1 MIKPVFII
9 AEAGVNHN
17 GAPELAFQLVDAA
30 VAAGADAI
38 KFQTFKPENLV
49 TKEATKAEYQKNTT
63 DLDESQYEMLKKL
76 ELPFEM
82 HYKILDY
89 CTSNGI
95 QFLSTAFDE
104 DSMTFL
110 VNDLGIET
118 LKISSGDITNGPLLL
133 AHARTKKKMVV
144 STGMANL
151 NEIEEALGVIAFG
164 MMGGKNPTR
173 EAFQNAYSS
182 NEGQKILQKKQ

>member
-76 ELPFEM
+76 ELS
-82 HYKILDY
+82 HDSHHKLIAY
-89 CTSNGI
+89 CEKKGI
-95 QFLSTAFDE
+95 QFLSTAFDDE
-104 DSMTFL
+104 SLNFL
-110 VNDLGIET
+110 VNEIGLST
-118 LKISSGDITNGPLLL
+118 LKISS
-133 AHARTKKKMVV
+133 
-144 STGMANL
+144 
-151 NEIEEALGVIAFG
+151 
-164 MMGGKNPTR
+164 
-173 EAFQNAYSS
+173 
-182 NEGQKILQKKQ
+182 